1 MKLWHRPCGCRQ
13 LAVAAVC
20 CCRCRGVWLRG
31 LMPPDRTCPQIERV
45 VVGAYGFAG
54 SCPQIERGEPGGGPL
69 QACRRRRKQTL
80 AWAGPLMRG

>member
-31 LMPPDRTCPQIERV
+31 LMPPDRKGRTRGRAAAGMPTSKEADVGVGGSIDARISRGRV
-45 VVGAYGFAG
+45 LAVGGCGRHA
-54 SCPQIERGEPGGGPL
+54 SR
-69 QACRRRRKQTL
+69 
-80 AWAGPLMRG
+80 